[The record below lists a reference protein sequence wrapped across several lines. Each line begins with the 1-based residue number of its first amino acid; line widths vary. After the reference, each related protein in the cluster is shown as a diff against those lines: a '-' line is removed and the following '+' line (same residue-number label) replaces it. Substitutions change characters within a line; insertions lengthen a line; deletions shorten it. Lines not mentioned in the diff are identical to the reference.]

1 MGDERNIDM
10 SLGGLDERFMR
21 EALVEAHAAAAEG
34 EVPIGAV
41 VVYEGEIIARAHNR
55 RELDEDPSAH
65 AEFSAM
71 VAAARA
77 LGRWRL
83 TGCTVYVTLE
93 PCVMCAGLMVNA
105 RVTRCVYGAAD
116 PKAGALGSLYQ
127 LNADRRLNH
136 AFAVT
141 AGVLSDECAGV
152 LKAFF
157 AEIRGE
163 GRANDAHDSKRD
175 EALRSRNGS
184 MLTQCRRR
192 DAAAAT
198 ALRAEGAHAAAA
210 SSEGCLAAD
219 GVRATAAGGVT
230 GLAADGARADA
241 QPGSASRATDGAR
254 ATAADGTTGLAADGA
269 RSATQSGSVSRA
281 TDGAH
286 AAALL
291 GPSPRVLLAIDSF
304 KGSATSAQAE
314 AWVTEGILHACPNA
328 RVTAMPIGDGGEGT
342 GEALAASGGTTRRAA
357 QAHDAFRHVISAEYL
372 LSDAAGNVPSAAI
385 AGSAADSESVRSAE
399 ASDVFSAAHEE
410 SGHGTECS
418 VGTSHEAFIEMAVV
432 AGLGSSDRTS
442 QAALAATTYGVGEL
456 VLDAIASGA
465 QTIYLGLGGSA
476 TNDGGAGFLQ
486 ALGARLLDVDGR
498 DIPTGLAGLEQVASI
513 DLAPAVQALV
523 PARLIALSDV
533 TNPLVGSRGALRVF
547 GPQKGLAQDPDALDT
562 YDRWMVRYGAL
573 LDAACRAVATPR
585 FRSLAGV
592 PGAGAAGGLGA
603 AVLALGGAL
612 TPGID
617 AVLDR
622 AGFDEALRDCDVVV
636 TGEGMMDGQ
645 TAGGKAPLGVARRAR
660 AAGVPVVA
668 VVGGRA
674 DDLDAVYEQG
684 VDLVLPIVRRPM
696 DLSHALDPSQ
706 TRANLRTAGEAAIR
720 AYLL

>member
-136 AFAVT
+136 AFEVT
-141 AGVLSDECAGV
+141 AGVLSNECAGV

-157 AEIRGE
+157 AELRGE

-184 MLTQCRRR
+184 MLTQCRGR
-192 DAAAAT
+192 DAADAT
-198 ALRAEGAHAAAA
+198 APRAEGAHAAAGDV
-210 SSEGCLAAD
+210 GCLAAD
-219 GVRATAAGGVT
+219 GAT
-230 GLAADGARADA
+230 GLAADDARAA
-241 QPGSASRATDGAR
+241 AHPGSASRATDGAR
-254 ATAADGTTGLAADGA
+254 
-269 RSATQSGSVSRA
+269 
-281 TDGAH
+281 

-328 RVTAMPIGDGGEGT
+328 RVKAMPIGDGGEGT

-357 QAHDAFRHVISAEYL
+357 QAHDAFGRVISAEYL
-372 LSDAAGNVPSAAI
+372 LFDAAGNVPSAVSD
-385 AGSAADSESVRSAE
+385 GSAANSEAVRSAE
-399 ASDVFSAAHEE
+399 ESDASSTVHAEGGRGLE
-410 SGHGTECS
+410 RS

-432 AGLGSSDRTS
+432 AGLGSSDRTPE
-442 QAALAATTYGVGEL
+442 AALAATTYGVGEL
-456 VLDAIASGA
+456 VLDAIACGA

-498 DIPTGLAGLEQVASI
+498 DIPTGLAGLEKVASI
-513 DLAPAVQALV
+513 DLAPAAQALG

-547 GPQKGLAQDPDALDT
+547 GPQKGLAQDPDALDA

-573 LDAACRAVATPR
+573 LDAACRAVAAPR

-674 DDLDAVYEQG
+674 DDLDTVYEQG

-696 DLSHALDPSQ
+696 DLSDALDPSQ
-706 TRANLRTAGEAAIR
+706 ARANLRAAGEAAIR

>member
-136 AFAVT
+136 AFEVT
-141 AGVLSDECAGV
+141 AGVLSNECAGV

-157 AEIRGE
+157 AELRGE
-163 GRANDAHDSKRD
+163 GRANDAHVSKRD
-175 EALRSRNGS
+175 ETLRSRNGS
-184 MLTQCRRR
+184 MLTQCRGR
-192 DAAAAT
+192 DAADAT
-198 ALRAEGAHAAAA
+198 APRAEGAHAAAGDV
-210 SSEGCLAAD
+210 GCLAAD
-219 GVRATAAGGVT
+219 GAT
-230 GLAADGARADA
+230 GLAADDARAA
-241 QPGSASRATDGAR
+241 AHPGSA
-254 ATAADGTTGLAADGA
+254 
-269 RSATQSGSVSRA
+269 SRA

-314 AWVTEGILHACPNA
+314 AWVIEGILHACPNA

-342 GEALAASGGTTRRAA
+342 GEALAASGGMARRAA
-357 QAHDAFRHVISAEYL
+357 QALDAFGRVISAEYL
-372 LSDAAGNVPSAAI
+372 LFDAAGDVPSAAI
-385 AGSAADSESVRSAE
+385 DGSAANSEAVRSAE
-399 ASDVFSAAHEE
+399 ESDASSTVHAEGGRGLE
-410 SGHGTECS
+410 RS
-418 VGTSHEAFIEMAVV
+418 VGTYHEAFIEMAVV
-432 AGLGSSDRTS
+432 AGLGSSDRTP
-442 QAALAATTYGVGEL
+442 QAAIAATTYGVGEL
-456 VLDAIASGA
+456 VLDAIACGA

-498 DIPTGLAGLEQVASI
+498 DIPTGLAGLEKVASI
-513 DLAPAVQALV
+513 DLAPAVQALG

-547 GPQKGLAQDPDALDT
+547 GPQKGLAQDPDALDA

-573 LDAACRAVATPR
+573 LDAACRAVAAPR

-603 AVLALGGAL
+603 AVLALGGTL

-660 AAGVPVVA
+660 AAGVPAVA

-696 DLSHALDPSQ
+696 GLSDALDPSQ
-706 TRANLRTAGEAAIR
+706 TRANLRAAGEAVIR

>member
-65 AEFSAM
+65 AEFSAI

-136 AFAVT
+136 AFEVT
-141 AGVLSDECAGV
+141 AGVLSNECAGV

-157 AEIRGE
+157 AELRGE
-163 GRANDAHDSKRD
+163 GRANDAHVSKRD

-184 MLTQCRRR
+184 MLTQCRGR
-192 DAAAAT
+192 DAADAT
-198 ALRAEGAHAAAA
+198 APRAEGAHAAAGDV
-210 SSEGCLAAD
+210 GCLAAD
-219 GVRATAAGGVT
+219 GAT
-230 GLAADGARADA
+230 GLAADDARAA
-241 QPGSASRATDGAR
+241 AHPGSASC
-254 ATAADGTTGLAADGA
+254 
-269 RSATQSGSVSRA
+269 A

-328 RVTAMPIGDGGEGT
+328 RVKAMPIGDGGEGT
-342 GEALAASGGTTRRAA
+342 GEALAASGGMARRAA
-357 QAHDAFRHVISAEYL
+357 QAHDAFGRVVSAEYL
-372 LSDAAGNVPSAAI
+372 LFDAAGNESSTADD
-385 AGSAADSESVRSAE
+385 GSTANSEAVRSAE
-399 ASDVFSAAHEE
+399 ESDASSTVHAEGGRGLE
-410 SGHGTECS
+410 RS
-418 VGTSHEAFIEMAVV
+418 VGTYHEAFIEMAVV
-432 AGLGSSDRTS
+432 AGLGSSDRTP
-442 QAALAATTYGVGEL
+442 QAAIAATTYGVGEL
-456 VLDAIASGA
+456 VLDAIACGA

-498 DIPTGLAGLEQVASI
+498 DIPTGLAGLEKVASVN
-513 DLAPAVQALV
+513 LTPAAQALG

-547 GPQKGLAQDPDALDT
+547 GPQKGLAQDPDALDA

-573 LDAACRAVATPR
+573 LDAACRAVAAPR
-585 FRSLAGV
+585 YRSLAGV

-622 AGFDEALRDCDVVV
+622 AGFDEALRGCDVVV
-636 TGEGMMDGQ
+636 TGEGLMDGQ

-696 DLSHALDPSQ
+696 DLSDALDPSQ
-706 TRANLRTAGEAAIR
+706 TRANLRAAGEAAIR

>member
-136 AFAVT
+136 AFEVT
-141 AGVLSDECAGV
+141 AGVLSNECAGV

-157 AEIRGE
+157 AELRGE
-163 GRANDAHDSKRD
+163 GRANDAHVSKRD

-184 MLTQCRRR
+184 MLTQCRGR
-192 DAAAAT
+192 DAADAT
-198 ALRAEGAHAAAA
+198 APRAEGAHAAAGDV
-210 SSEGCLAAD
+210 GCLAAD
-219 GVRATAAGGVT
+219 GAT
-230 GLAADGARADA
+230 GLAADDARAA
-241 QPGSASRATDGAR
+241 AHPGSASC
-254 ATAADGTTGLAADGA
+254 
-269 RSATQSGSVSRA
+269 A

-328 RVTAMPIGDGGEGT
+328 RVKAMPIGDGGEGT
-342 GEALAASGGTTRRAA
+342 GEALAASGGMARRAA
-357 QAHDAFRHVISAEYL
+357 QAHDAFGRVVSAEYL
-372 LSDAAGNVPSAAI
+372 LFDAAGNESSTADD
-385 AGSAADSESVRSAE
+385 GSTANSEAVRSAE
-399 ASDVFSAAHEE
+399 ESDASSTVHAEGGRGLE
-410 SGHGTECS
+410 RS
-418 VGTSHEAFIEMAVV
+418 VGTYHEAFIEMAVV
-432 AGLGSSDRTS
+432 AGLGSSDRTP
-442 QAALAATTYGVGEL
+442 QAAIAATTYGVGEL
-456 VLDAIASGA
+456 VLDAIACGA

-498 DIPTGLAGLEQVASI
+498 DIPTGLAGLEKVASVN
-513 DLAPAVQALV
+513 LTPAAQALG

-547 GPQKGLAQDPDALDT
+547 GPQKGLAQDPDALDA

-573 LDAACRAVATPR
+573 LDAACRAVAAPR
-585 FRSLAGV
+585 YRSLAGV

-622 AGFDEALRDCDVVV
+622 AGFDEALRGCDVVV
-636 TGEGMMDGQ
+636 TGEGLMDGQ

-696 DLSHALDPSQ
+696 DLSDALDPSQ
-706 TRANLRTAGEAAIR
+706 TRANLRAAGEAAIR

>member
-127 LNADRRLNH
+127 LNVDRRLNH
-136 AFAVT
+136 AFEVT
-141 AGVLSDECAGV
+141 AGVLSNECAGV

-157 AEIRGE
+157 AELRGE

-184 MLTQCRRR
+184 MLTQCRGR
-192 DAAAAT
+192 DAADAT
-198 ALRAEGAHAAAA
+198 APRAEGAHAAAGDV
-210 SSEGCLAAD
+210 GCLAA
-219 GVRATAAGGVT
+219 GGAT
-230 GLAADGARADA
+230 GLAADDARAA
-241 QPGSASRATDGAR
+241 SQPGSASRATDGAR
-254 ATAADGTTGLAADGA
+254 
-269 RSATQSGSVSRA
+269 
-281 TDGAH
+281 

-328 RVTAMPIGDGGEGT
+328 RVKAMPIGDGGEGT

-357 QAHDAFRHVISAEYL
+357 QAHDAFGRVISAEYL
-372 LSDAAGNVPSAAI
+372 LFDAAGNVPSAVSD
-385 AGSAADSESVRSAE
+385 GSAANSEAVRSAE
-399 ASDVFSAAHEE
+399 ASDASSTVRAEGGRGLE
-410 SGHGTECS
+410 RS
-418 VGTSHEAFIEMAVV
+418 VGTYHEAFIEMAVV
-432 AGLGSSDRTS
+432 AGLGSSDRTP
-442 QAALAATTYGVGEL
+442 QAAIAATTYGVGEL
-456 VLDAIASGA
+456 VLDAIACGA
-465 QTIYLGLGGSA
+465 QIIYLGLGGSA

-498 DIPTGLAGLEQVASI
+498 DIPTGLAGLEKVASI
-513 DLAPAVQALV
+513 DLAPAVQALG

-547 GPQKGLAQDPDALDT
+547 GPQKGLAQDPDALDA

-573 LDAACRAVATPR
+573 LDAACRAVAAPR

-696 DLSHALDPSQ
+696 NLSDALDPSQ
-706 TRANLRTAGEAAIR
+706 TRANLRAAGEAAIR

>member
-10 SLGGLDERFMR
+10 SLSRLDERFMR

-105 RVTRCVYGAAD
+105 RVTRCVYGAVD

-157 AEIRGE
+157 AELRGE

-184 MLTQCRRR
+184 MLTQRCGR
-192 DAAAAT
+192 DAVAAT
-198 ALRAEGAHAAAA
+198 ALCAEGAHAAAGDV
-210 SSEGCLAAD
+210 GCLAAD
-219 GVRATAAGGVT
+219 GAT
-230 GLAADGARADA
+230 GLAADDARAA
-241 QPGSASRATDGAR
+241 AHPGSASC
-254 ATAADGTTGLAADGA
+254 
-269 RSATQSGSVSRA
+269 A

-342 GEALAASGGTTRRAA
+342 GEALAASGGMARRAA
-357 QAHDAFRHVISAEYL
+357 QALDAFGRVISAEYL
-372 LSDAAGNVPSAAI
+372 LFDAAGDVPSAAI
-385 AGSAADSESVRSAE
+385 DGSAANSEAVRSAE
-399 ASDVFSAAHEE
+399 ESDASSTVHAEGGRGLE
-410 SGHGTECS
+410 RS
-418 VGTSHEAFIEMAVV
+418 VGTYHEAFIEMAVV
-432 AGLGSSDRTS
+432 AGLGSSDRTP
-442 QAALAATTYGVGEL
+442 QAAIAATTYGVGEL
-456 VLDAIASGA
+456 VLDAIACGA

-498 DIPTGLAGLEQVASI
+498 DIPTGLVGLEKVASI
-513 DLAPAVQALV
+513 DLAPAVQALG

-533 TNPLVGSRGALRVF
+533 TNPLVGLRGALRVF
-547 GPQKGLAQDPDALDT
+547 GPQKGLAQDPDALDA

-573 LDAACRAVATPR
+573 LDAACRAVAAPR

-603 AVLALGGAL
+603 AVLALGGTL

-645 TAGGKAPLGVARRAR
+645 TAGGKAPIGVARRAR
-660 AAGVPVVA
+660 AAGVPAVA

-696 DLSHALDPSQ
+696 GLSDALDPSQ
-706 TRANLRTAGEAAIR
+706 TRANLRAAGEAAIR

>member
-93 PCVMCAGLMVNA
+93 PCVMCGGLMVNA
-105 RVTRCVYGAAD
+105 RVSRCVYGAAD

-136 AFAVT
+136 AFEVT
-141 AGVLSDECAGV
+141 AGVLSNECAGV

-157 AEIRGE
+157 AELRGE
-163 GRANDAHDSKRD
+163 GRANDAHVSKRD

-184 MLTQCRRR
+184 MLTQCRGR
-192 DAAAAT
+192 DAADAT
-198 ALRAEGAHAAAA
+198 APRAEGAHAAAGDV
-210 SSEGCLAAD
+210 GCLAAD
-219 GVRATAAGGVT
+219 GAT
-230 GLAADGARADA
+230 GLAADDARAA
-241 QPGSASRATDGAR
+241 AHPGSASC
-254 ATAADGTTGLAADGA
+254 
-269 RSATQSGSVSRA
+269 A

-328 RVTAMPIGDGGEGT
+328 RVKAMPIGDGGEGT

-357 QAHDAFRHVISAEYL
+357 QAHDAFGRVISAEYL
-372 LSDAAGNVPSAAI
+372 LFDAAGNVPSAVSD
-385 AGSAADSESVRSAE
+385 GSAANSEAVRSAE
-399 ASDVFSAAHEE
+399 ESDASSAAHAE

-432 AGLGSSDRTS
+432 AGLGSSDRTPE
-442 QAALAATTYGVGEL
+442 AALAATTYGVGEL
-456 VLDAIASGA
+456 VLDAIACGS

-498 DIPTGLAGLEQVASI
+498 DIPTGLVGLEKVASI
-513 DLAPAVQALV
+513 DLAPAVQALG

-547 GPQKGLAQDPDALDT
+547 GPQKGLAQDPDALDA

-573 LDAACRAVATPR
+573 LDAACRAVAAPR

-622 AGFDEALRDCDVVV
+622 AGFDEALRGCDVVV
-636 TGEGMMDGQ
+636 TGEGLMDGQ

-706 TRANLRTAGEAAIR
+706 TRVNLRAAGEAVVR

>member
-10 SLGGLDERFMR
+10 SLGGPDERFMR

-136 AFAVT
+136 AFEVT

-157 AEIRGE
+157 AELRGE

-192 DAAAAT
+192 DAVAAT
-198 ALRAEGAHAAAA
+198 ALCAEGAHAAAA

-219 GVRATAAGGVT
+219 N
-230 GLAADGARADA
+230 ARAA
-241 QPGSASRATDGAR
+241 
-254 ATAADGTTGLAADGA
+254 AADGTTGLAAGGA
-269 RSATQSGSVSRA
+269 RSTTQSGSASRA

-291 GPSPRVLLAIDSF
+291 GPAPRVLLAIDSF

-342 GEALAASGGTTRRAA
+342 GEALAATTETTRRAA
-357 QAHDAFRHVISAEYL
+357 HDHNAFVHSA
-372 LSDAAGNVPSAAI
+372 SAG
-385 AGSAADSESVRSAE
+385 
-399 ASDVFSAAHEE
+399 
-410 SGHGTECS
+410 
-418 VGTSHEAFIEMAVV
+418 
-432 AGLGSSDRTS
+432 
-442 QAALAATTYGVGEL
+442 Y
-456 VLDAIASGA
+456 
-465 QTIYLGLGGSA
+465 
-476 TNDGGAGFLQ
+476 
-486 ALGARLLDVDGR
+486 
-498 DIPTGLAGLEQVASI
+498 
-513 DLAPAVQALV
+513 
-523 PARLIALSDV
+523 
-533 TNPLVGSRGALRVF
+533 
-547 GPQKGLAQDPDALDT
+547 
-562 YDRWMVRYGAL
+562 
-573 LDAACRAVATPR
+573 
-585 FRSLAGV
+585 
-592 PGAGAAGGLGA
+592 
-603 AVLALGGAL
+603 
-612 TPGID
+612 
-617 AVLDR
+617 
-622 AGFDEALRDCDVVV
+622 
-636 TGEGMMDGQ
+636 
-645 TAGGKAPLGVARRAR
+645 
-660 AAGVPVVA
+660 
-668 VVGGRA
+668 
-674 DDLDAVYEQG
+674 
-684 VDLVLPIVRRPM
+684 
-696 DLSHALDPSQ
+696 
-706 TRANLRTAGEAAIR
+706 
-720 AYLL
+720 

>member
-116 PKAGALGSLYQ
+116 PKAGGLGSLYQ
-127 LNADRRLNH
+127 LNTDRRLNH
-136 AFAVT
+136 AFEVT
-141 AGVLSDECAGV
+141 AGVLSNECAGV

-157 AEIRGE
+157 AELRGE
-163 GRANDAHDSKRD
+163 GRANDAHVSKRD

-184 MLTQCRRR
+184 ILTQCRGR
-192 DAAAAT
+192 DAADAT
-198 ALRAEGAHAAAA
+198 APRAEGAHAAAGDV
-210 SSEGCLAAD
+210 GCLAAD
-219 GVRATAAGGVT
+219 GAT
-230 GLAADGARADA
+230 GLAADDARAA
-241 QPGSASRATDGAR
+241 AHPGSASRATDGAR
-254 ATAADGTTGLAADGA
+254 
-269 RSATQSGSVSRA
+269 
-281 TDGAH
+281 

-328 RVTAMPIGDGGEGT
+328 RVKAMPIGDGGEGT

-357 QAHDAFRHVISAEYL
+357 QAHDAFGRVISAEYL
-372 LSDAAGNVPSAAI
+372 LFDAAGNVPSAVSD
-385 AGSAADSESVRSAE
+385 GSAANSEAVRSAE
-399 ASDVFSAAHEE
+399 ESDASSTVHAEGGRGLE
-410 SGHGTECS
+410 RS
-418 VGTSHEAFIEMAVV
+418 VGTYHEAFIEMAVV
-432 AGLGSSDRTS
+432 AGLGSSDRTP
-442 QAALAATTYGVGEL
+442 QAAIAATTYGVGEL
-456 VLDAIASGA
+456 VLDAIACGA

-498 DIPTGLAGLEQVASI
+498 DIPTGLVGLEKVASI
-513 DLAPAVQALV
+513 DLAPAVQALG

-547 GPQKGLAQDPDALDT
+547 GPQKGLAQDPDALDA

-573 LDAACRAVATPR
+573 LDAACRAVAAPR

-622 AGFDEALRDCDVVV
+622 AGFDEALRGCDVVV
-636 TGEGMMDGQ
+636 TGEGLMDGQ

-696 DLSHALDPSQ
+696 DLSDALDPSQ
-706 TRANLRTAGEAAIR
+706 TRANLRAAGEAAIR

>member
-136 AFAVT
+136 TFAVT
-141 AGVLSDECAGV
+141 AGVLSNECAGV

-157 AEIRGE
+157 AELRGE

-219 GVRATAAGGVT
+219 GVRATAAGGTT
-230 GLAADGARADA
+230 GLAADGARSTT
-241 QPGSASRATDGAR
+241 QSGSASRATDGAR
-254 ATAADGTTGLAADGA
+254 A
-269 RSATQSGSVSRA
+269 
-281 TDGAH
+281 
-286 AAALL
+286 AALL
-291 GPSPRVLLAIDSF
+291 GPAPRVLLAIDSF

-357 QAHDAFRHVISAEYL
+357 QAHDAFGRVISAEYL

-410 SGHGTECS
+410 SGHGTECPVS
-418 VGTSHEAFIEMAVV
+418 TSHEAFIEMAVV

-513 DLAPAVQALV
+513 DLAPAVQALG

-562 YDRWMVRYGAL
+562 YDRCMVRYGAL

-696 DLSHALDPSQ
+696 DLSHAIDPSQ
-706 TRANLRTAGEAAIR
+706 TRANLRIAGEAAIR

>member
-10 SLGGLDERFMR
+10 SLGGPDERFMR

-136 AFAVT
+136 AFEVT

-157 AEIRGE
+157 AELRGE

-192 DAAAAT
+192 DAVAAT
-198 ALRAEGAHAAAA
+198 ALCAEGAHAAAA

-219 GVRATAAGGVT
+219 N
-230 GLAADGARADA
+230 ARAA
-241 QPGSASRATDGAR
+241 
-254 ATAADGTTGLAADGA
+254 AADGTTGLAAGGA
-269 RSATQSGSVSRA
+269 RSTTQSGSASRA

-291 GPSPRVLLAIDSF
+291 GPAPRVLLAIDSF

-357 QAHDAFRHVISAEYL
+357 QAHDAFGHVISAEYL

-486 ALGARLLDVDGR
+486 ALGARLLDADGR

-513 DLAPAVQALV
+513 DLAPAVQALG

>member
-10 SLGGLDERFMR
+10 SLGGPDERFMR
-21 EALVEAHAAAAEG
+21 EALVEAHAAAAKG

-105 RVTRCVYGAAD
+105 RVPRCVYGAAD

-136 AFAVT
+136 AFEVT

-157 AEIRGE
+157 AELRGE

-184 MLTQCRRR
+184 MLTQRCGR
-192 DAAAAT
+192 DAVAAT
-198 ALRAEGAHAAAA
+198 ALCAEGAHAAAA
-210 SSEGCLAAD
+210 GSEGCLAAD
-219 GVRATAAGGVT
+219 N
-230 GLAADGARADA
+230 ARAA
-241 QPGSASRATDGAR
+241 
-254 ATAADGTTGLAADGA
+254 AADGTTGLAADGA
-269 RSATQSGSVSRA
+269 RAAAQPGSASRA

-286 AAALL
+286 AATLL

-314 AWVTEGILHACPNA
+314 AWVTEGILHACSNA

-342 GEALAASGGTTRRAA
+342 GEALAASGGTTGRAA
-357 QAHDAFRHVISAEYL
+357 QAHDAFGRVISAEYL

-385 AGSAADSESVRSAE
+385 AGSAADSKSVRSAE
-399 ASDVFSAAHEE
+399 ASDVFSAAQEE

-456 VLDAIASGA
+456 VLDAIACGA

-486 ALGARLLDVDGR
+486 ALGARLLDADGR
-498 DIPTGLAGLEQVASI
+498 DIPTGLAGLEKVASI
-513 DLAPAVQALV
+513 NLAPAVQALGPV
-523 PARLIALSDV
+523 RLIALSDV

-547 GPQKGLAQDPDALDT
+547 GSQKGLAQDPDALDT

>member
-136 AFAVT
+136 AFEVT
-141 AGVLSDECAGV
+141 AGVLSNECAGV

-157 AEIRGE
+157 AELRGE

-184 MLTQCRRR
+184 MLTQRCGR

-198 ALRAEGAHAAAA
+198 ALCAEGAHAAAA
-210 SSEGCLAAD
+210 GSEGCLATD
-219 GVRATAAGGVT
+219 GARATAAGGVT
-230 GLAADGARADA
+230 GLATDGARAAA
-241 QPGSASRATDGAR
+241 QPGSASRA
-254 ATAADGTTGLAADGA
+254 ADGA
-269 RSATQSGSVSRA
+269 R
-281 TDGAH
+281 

-291 GPSPRVLLAIDSF
+291 GPAPRVLLAIDSF

-357 QAHDAFRHVISAEYL
+357 QAHDAFGRVISAEYL
-372 LSDAAGNVPSAAI
+372 LFDAAGDAPSAVI
-385 AGSAADSESVRSAE
+385 DGSAANSEAVCSAE
-399 ASDVFSAAHEE
+399 ESDASSAVHAE
-410 SGHGTECS
+410 SGHDTECS

-432 AGLGSSDRTS
+432 AGLGGSDRTP

-456 VLDAIASGA
+456 VLDAIACGA

-486 ALGARLLDVDGR
+486 ALGARLLDADGR
-498 DIPTGLAGLEQVASI
+498 NIPTGLAGLEKVASI
-513 DLAPAVQALV
+513 NLAPAVQALGPV
-523 PARLIALSDV
+523 RLIALSDV

-573 LDAACRAVATPR
+573 LDAACRAVAAPR

-603 AVLALGGAL
+603 AVLALGGTL

-660 AAGVPVVA
+660 AAGVPAVA

-696 DLSHALDPSQ
+696 GLSDALDPSQ
-706 TRANLRTAGEAAIR
+706 TRANLRAAGEAVIR

>member
-141 AGVLSDECAGV
+141 AGVLSNECAGV

-157 AEIRGE
+157 AELRGE

-184 MLTQCRRR
+184 MLTQRCGR
-192 DAAAAT
+192 DAVAAT
-198 ALRAEGAHAAAA
+198 ALCAEGAHAAAA

-219 GVRATAAGGVT
+219 NARAAAADGTT
-230 GLAADGARADA
+230 GLAAGGARSAT
-241 QPGSASRATDGAR
+241 QSGSASRATDGAR
-254 ATAADGTTGLAADGA
+254 A
-269 RSATQSGSVSRA
+269 AT
-281 TDGAH
+281 
-286 AAALL
+286 LL

-357 QAHDAFRHVISAEYL
+357 QAHDAFGRVISAEYL

-399 ASDVFSAAHEE
+399 ASDVFSATHEE

-432 AGLGSSDRTS
+432 AGLGGSDRTS

-476 TNDGGAGFLQ
+476 TNDGGSGFLQ
-486 ALGARLLDVDGR
+486 ALGARLLDADGR

-513 DLAPAVQALV
+513 DLAPAVQALG

>member
-141 AGVLSDECAGV
+141 AGVLSNECAGV

-157 AEIRGE
+157 AELRGE

-184 MLTQCRRR
+184 MLTQRCGR

-219 GVRATAAGGVT
+219 N
-230 GLAADGARADA
+230 ARAA
-241 QPGSASRATDGAR
+241 
-254 ATAADGTTGLAADGA
+254 AADGTTGLAADGA
-269 RSATQSGSVSRA
+269 RAAAQPGSASRA

-286 AAALL
+286 AVTLL
-291 GPSPRVLLAIDSF
+291 GPSPRVLLVIDSF

-342 GEALAASGGTTRRAA
+342 GEAFAASGGTTRRAA
-357 QAHDAFRHVISAEYL
+357 QAHDAFGHVISAEYL
-372 LSDAAGNVPSAAI
+372 LFDAAGEAPSAVI
-385 AGSAADSESVRSAE
+385 DGSAADSESVRSAE

-486 ALGARLLDVDGR
+486 ALGARLLDADGR

-513 DLAPAVQALV
+513 DLAPAVLALG

-684 VDLVLPIVRRPM
+684 VDLVLPIVSRPM

-706 TRANLRTAGEAAIR
+706 TRSNLRTAGEAAIR

>member
-141 AGVLSDECAGV
+141 AGVLSNECAGV

-157 AEIRGE
+157 AELRGE

-184 MLTQCRRR
+184 MLTQRCGR
-192 DAAAAT
+192 DAVAAT
-198 ALRAEGAHAAAA
+198 ALCAEGAHAAAA
-210 SSEGCLAAD
+210 GSEGCLAAD

-230 GLAADGARADA
+230 GLTADGARAAA
-241 QPGSASRATDGAR
+241 QPGSASRAA
-254 ATAADGTTGLAADGA
+254 
-269 RSATQSGSVSRA
+269 
-281 TDGAH
+281 DGAH

-291 GPSPRVLLAIDSF
+291 GPAPRVLLAIDSF

-357 QAHDAFRHVISAEYL
+357 QAHDAFGHVISAEYL
-372 LSDAAGNVPSAAI
+372 LFDAAGDVLSAAI

-410 SGHGTECS
+410 SGHGTECPVS
-418 VGTSHEAFIEMAVV
+418 TSHEAFIEMAVV
-432 AGLGSSDRTS
+432 VGIGSSDRTS

-456 VLDAIASGA
+456 VLDAIACGA

-486 ALGARLLDVDGR
+486 ALGARLLDADGR

-513 DLAPAVQALV
+513 GLAPAVQALG

>member
-10 SLGGLDERFMR
+10 SLGGPDERFMR

-141 AGVLSDECAGV
+141 AGVLSNECAGV

-157 AEIRGE
+157 AELRGE

-198 ALRAEGAHAAAA
+198 ALCAEGAHAAAA
-210 SSEGCLAAD
+210 GSEGCLATD
-219 GVRATAAGGVT
+219 GARATAAGGVT
-230 GLAADGARADA
+230 GLAADGARAAA
-241 QPGSASRATDGAR
+241 QPGSASRA
-254 ATAADGTTGLAADGA
+254 ADGA
-269 RSATQSGSVSRA
+269 R
-281 TDGAH
+281 

-291 GPSPRVLLAIDSF
+291 GPAPRVLLAIDSF

-314 AWVTEGILHACPNA
+314 AWMTEGILHACPNA

-357 QAHDAFRHVISAEYL
+357 QAHDAFGRVISAEYL
-372 LSDAAGNVPSAAI
+372 LSDVAGNVPSAAI
-385 AGSAADSESVRSAE
+385 DGSAADSESVRSAE

-486 ALGARLLDVDGR
+486 ALGARLLDADGR

-513 DLAPAVQALV
+513 DLAPAVQALG

-547 GPQKGLAQDPDALDT
+547 GSQKGLAQDPDALDT

-573 LDAACRAVATPR
+573 LDAACHAVATPR

>member
-136 AFAVT
+136 AFEVT
-141 AGVLSDECAGV
+141 AGVLSNECTGV

-157 AEIRGE
+157 AELRGE

-184 MLTQCRRR
+184 MLTQCRGR
-192 DAAAAT
+192 DAADAT
-198 ALRAEGAHAAAA
+198 APRAEGAHAAAGDV
-210 SSEGCLAAD
+210 GCLAAD
-219 GVRATAAGGVT
+219 GAT
-230 GLAADGARADA
+230 GLAADDARAA
-241 QPGSASRATDGAR
+241 AHPGSASRATDGAR
-254 ATAADGTTGLAADGA
+254 
-269 RSATQSGSVSRA
+269 
-281 TDGAH
+281 

-328 RVTAMPIGDGGEGT
+328 RVKAMPIGDGGEGT

-357 QAHDAFRHVISAEYL
+357 QAHDAFGRVISAEYL
-372 LSDAAGNVPSAAI
+372 LFDAAGNVPSAVSD
-385 AGSAADSESVRSAE
+385 GSAANSEAVRSAE
-399 ASDVFSAAHEE
+399 ESDASSTVHAEGGRGLE
-410 SGHGTECS
+410 RS

-432 AGLGSSDRTS
+432 AGLGSSDRTPE
-442 QAALAATTYGVGEL
+442 AALAATTYGVGEL
-456 VLDAIASGA
+456 VLDAIACGA

-486 ALGARLLDVDGR
+486 ALGARLLDADGR
-498 DIPTGLAGLEQVASI
+498 DIPTGLAGLEKVASI
-513 DLAPAVQALV
+513 DLAPAAQALG

-547 GPQKGLAQDPDALDT
+547 GPQKGLAQDPDALDA

-573 LDAACRAVATPR
+573 LDAACRAVAAPR

-603 AVLALGGAL
+603 AVLALGGTL

-706 TRANLRTAGEAAIR
+706 TRANLRAAGEAAIR

>member
-10 SLGGLDERFMR
+10 SLGGPDERFMR

-77 LGRWRL
+77 LRRWRL

-105 RVTRCVYGAAD
+105 RVARCVYGAAD

-136 AFAVT
+136 AFEVT

-157 AEIRGE
+157 AELRGE

-184 MLTQCRRR
+184 MLTQRCGR
-192 DAAAAT
+192 DAVAAT
-198 ALRAEGAHAAAA
+198 ALCAEGAHAAAA
-210 SSEGCLAAD
+210 GSEDCLAAD
-219 GVRATAAGGVT
+219 N
-230 GLAADGARADA
+230 ARAA
-241 QPGSASRATDGAR
+241 
-254 ATAADGTTGLAADGA
+254 AADGTTGLAAGGA
-269 RSATQSGSVSRA
+269 RAATQSGSVSRA
-281 TDGAH
+281 TDGAR

-357 QAHDAFRHVISAEYL
+357 QAHDAFGHVISAEYL

-486 ALGARLLDVDGR
+486 ALGARLLDADGR

-513 DLAPAVQALV
+513 DLAPAVQALG

-547 GPQKGLAQDPDALDT
+547 GPQKGLAQDPDAFDT

-622 AGFDEALRDCDVVV
+622 SGFDEALRDCDVVV

-706 TRANLRTAGEAAIR
+706 TRANLRAAGEAAIR

>member
-93 PCVMCAGLMVNA
+93 PCVMCAGLMVNS

-127 LNADRRLNH
+127 LNVDRRLNH
-136 AFAVT
+136 AFEVT
-141 AGVLSDECAGV
+141 AGVLSNECAGV

-157 AEIRGE
+157 AELRGE

-184 MLTQCRRR
+184 MLTQCRGR

-198 ALRAEGAHAAAA
+198 APRAEGAHAAAGDV
-210 SSEGCLAAD
+210 GCLAA
-219 GVRATAAGGVT
+219 GGAT
-230 GLAADGARADA
+230 GLAADDARAA
-241 QPGSASRATDGAR
+241 AHPGSASRATDGAR
-254 ATAADGTTGLAADGA
+254 
-269 RSATQSGSVSRA
+269 
-281 TDGAH
+281 

-357 QAHDAFRHVISAEYL
+357 QAHDAFGRVVSAEYL
-372 LSDAAGNVPSAAI
+372 LFDAAGDAPSAV
-385 AGSAADSESVRSAE
+385 SDDSTADSESVRSVG
-399 ASDVFSAAHEE
+399 ASDASSAVHTEG
-410 SGHGTECS
+410 GHGTECS

-432 AGLGSSDRTS
+432 AGLGSSDRTP

-456 VLDAIASGA
+456 VLDAIACGA

-486 ALGARLLDVDGR
+486 ALGARLLDADGR
-498 DIPTGLAGLEQVASI
+498 DIPTGLAGLEKVASI
-513 DLAPAVQALV
+513 DLAPAVQALG
-523 PARLIALSDV
+523 PARLIVLSDV

-547 GPQKGLAQDPDALDT
+547 GPQKGLAQDPDALDA

-660 AAGVPVVA
+660 AAGVPAVA

-696 DLSHALDPSQ
+696 DLSHALYPSQ
-706 TRANLRTAGEAAIR
+706 TRANLRAAGEAAIR

>member
-136 AFAVT
+136 AFEVT
-141 AGVLSDECAGV
+141 AGVLSNECAGV

-157 AEIRGE
+157 AELRGE

-175 EALRSRNGS
+175 EALRARNGS
-184 MLTQCRRR
+184 RLNQGRGR

-219 GVRATAAGGVT
+219 N
-230 GLAADGARADA
+230 ARAA
-241 QPGSASRATDGAR
+241 
-254 ATAADGTTGLAADGA
+254 AADGTTGLAADGA
-269 RSATQSGSVSRA
+269 RSATQSGSASRA
-281 TDGAH
+281 TDGAR

-291 GPSPRVLLAIDSF
+291 GPAPRVLLAIDSF

-314 AWVTEGILHACPNA
+314 AWATEGILHACPNA

-357 QAHDAFRHVISAEYL
+357 QAHDAFGHVISAEYL
-372 LSDAAGNVPSAAI
+372 LFDAAGNVPSAAI

-432 AGLGSSDRTS
+432 AGLGGSDRTP

-486 ALGARLLDVDGR
+486 ALGARLLDADGR
-498 DIPTGLAGLEQVASI
+498 NIPTGLAGLEKVASI
-513 DLAPAVQALV
+513 NLAPAVQALGPV
-523 PARLIALSDV
+523 RLIALSDV

-660 AAGVPVVA
+660 AASVPVVA

>member
-10 SLGGLDERFMR
+10 SLGGLDERFMC
-21 EALVEAHAAAAEG
+21 EALAEAHAAAAEG

-141 AGVLSDECAGV
+141 AGVLSNECAGV

-157 AEIRGE
+157 AELRGE

-198 ALRAEGAHAAAA
+198 ALRAEGAHA
-210 SSEGCLAAD
+210 
-219 GVRATAAGGVT
+219 TAAGDVGC
-230 GLAADGARADA
+230 L
-241 QPGSASRATDGAR
+241 ATDGAR
-254 ATAADGTTGLAADGA
+254 
-269 RSATQSGSVSRA
+269 
-281 TDGAH
+281 

-314 AWVTEGILHACPNA
+314 AWVIEGILHACPNA

-357 QAHDAFRHVISAEYL
+357 QAHDAFGRVVSAEYL
-372 LSDAAGNVPSAAI
+372 LFDAAGNVPSAAI
-385 AGSAADSESVRSAE
+385 DGSAADSESVRSAE
-399 ASDVFSAAHEE
+399 ASDASSAVHAEGGRGPEHPA
-410 SGHGTECS
+410 GI
-418 VGTSHEAFIEMAVV
+418 SHEAFIEMAVV
-432 AGLGSSDRTS
+432 AGLGSSDRTP

-456 VLDAIASGA
+456 VLDAIACGA

-476 TNDGGAGFLQ
+476 ANDGGAGFLQ
-486 ALGARLLDVDGR
+486 ALGARLLDADGR
-498 DIPTGLAGLEQVASI
+498 DIPTGLAGLEKVASVN
-513 DLAPAVQALV
+513 LAPAVQALG

-533 TNPLVGSRGALRVF
+533 TNPLVGLRGALRVF
-547 GPQKGLAQDPDALDT
+547 GPQKGLAQDPDALDV

-603 AVLALGGAL
+603 AVLALGGSL

-622 AGFDEALRDCDVVV
+622 TGFDEALRDCDVVV

-674 DDLDAVYEQG
+674 NDLDAVYEQG

>member
-1 MGDERNIDM
+1 M
-10 SLGGLDERFMR
+10 SLGGPDERFMR

-136 AFAVT
+136 AFEVT

-157 AEIRGE
+157 AELRGE

-192 DAAAAT
+192 DAVAAT
-198 ALRAEGAHAAAA
+198 ALCAEGAHAAAA

-219 GVRATAAGGVT
+219 N
-230 GLAADGARADA
+230 ARAA
-241 QPGSASRATDGAR
+241 
-254 ATAADGTTGLAADGA
+254 AADGTTGLAAGGA
-269 RSATQSGSVSRA
+269 RSTTQSGSASRA

-291 GPSPRVLLAIDSF
+291 GPAPRVLLAIDSF

-357 QAHDAFRHVISAEYL
+357 QAHDAFGHVISAEYL

-486 ALGARLLDVDGR
+486 ALGARLLDADGR

-513 DLAPAVQALV
+513 DLAPAVQALG

>member
-10 SLGGLDERFMR
+10 SLGGPDERFMR
-21 EALVEAHAAAAEG
+21 EALVEAHAAAAKG

-141 AGVLSDECAGV
+141 AGVLSNECAGV

-157 AEIRGE
+157 AELRGE

-184 MLTQCRRR
+184 MLTQRCGR
-192 DAAAAT
+192 DAVAAT
-198 ALRAEGAHAAAA
+198 ALCAEGAHAAAA
-210 SSEGCLAAD
+210 GSEGCLAAD
-219 GVRATAAGGVT
+219 N
-230 GLAADGARADA
+230 ARAA
-241 QPGSASRATDGAR
+241 
-254 ATAADGTTGLAADGA
+254 AADGTTGLAAGGA
-269 RSATQSGSVSRA
+269 RAATQSGSASRA

-291 GPSPRVLLAIDSF
+291 GPAPRVLLAIDSF

-314 AWVTEGILHACPNA
+314 AWVIEGILHACPNA

-357 QAHDAFRHVISAEYL
+357 QAHDAFGRVISAEYL
-372 LSDAAGNVPSAAI
+372 LSDAAGNVPSEAI

-410 SGHGTECS
+410 SGHGTERS
-418 VGTSHEAFIEMAVV
+418 VGTYHEAFIEMAVV
-432 AGLGSSDRTS
+432 AGLGGSDRTP

-456 VLDAIASGA
+456 VLDAIACGA

-486 ALGARLLDVDGR
+486 ALGARLLDADGR
-498 DIPTGLAGLEQVASI
+498 DIPTGLAGLEKVASI
-513 DLAPAVQALV
+513 DLAPAVQALGPV
-523 PARLIALSDV
+523 RLIALSDV

-573 LDAACRAVATPR
+573 LDAACRAVSTPR

-696 DLSHALDPSQ
+696 DLSDALDPSQ
-706 TRANLRTAGEAAIR
+706 ARANLRAAGEAVIR

>member
-136 AFAVT
+136 AFEVT
-141 AGVLSDECAGV
+141 AGVLSNECAGV

-157 AEIRGE
+157 AELRGE

-175 EALRSRNGS
+175 EALRARNGS
-184 MLTQCRRR
+184 RLNQGRGR

-219 GVRATAAGGVT
+219 N
-230 GLAADGARADA
+230 ARAA
-241 QPGSASRATDGAR
+241 
-254 ATAADGTTGLAADGA
+254 AADGTTGLAADGA
-269 RSATQSGSVSRA
+269 RAAAQPGSASRA
-281 TDGAH
+281 TGGAH
-286 AAALL
+286 AATLL

-314 AWVTEGILHACPNA
+314 AWVTEGILRACPNA

-357 QAHDAFRHVISAEYL
+357 QAHDAFGHVISAEYL

-486 ALGARLLDVDGR
+486 ALGARLLDADGR

-513 DLAPAVQALV
+513 DLAPAVQALG

-585 FRSLAGV
+585 FRSLVGV

-668 VVGGRA
+668 VVGGQA

>member
-21 EALVEAHAAAAEG
+21 EALVEAYAAAAEG

-136 AFAVT
+136 AFEVT
-141 AGVLSDECAGV
+141 AGVLSNECAGM

-157 AEIRGE
+157 AELRGE
-163 GRANDAHDSKRD
+163 GRANDAHVSKRD

-184 MLTQCRRR
+184 ILTQCRGR
-192 DAAAAT
+192 DAADAT
-198 ALRAEGAHAAAA
+198 APRAEGAHAAAGDV
-210 SSEGCLAAD
+210 GCLAAD
-219 GVRATAAGGVT
+219 GAT
-230 GLAADGARADA
+230 GLAADDARAA
-241 QPGSASRATDGAR
+241 AHPGSASRATDGAR
-254 ATAADGTTGLAADGA
+254 
-269 RSATQSGSVSRA
+269 
-281 TDGAH
+281 

-314 AWVTEGILHACPNA
+314 AWVIEGILHACPNA
-328 RVTAMPIGDGGEGT
+328 RVKAMPIGDGGEGT

-357 QAHDAFRHVISAEYL
+357 QAHDAFGRVISAEYL
-372 LSDAAGNVPSAAI
+372 LFDAAGNVPSAVSD
-385 AGSAADSESVRSAE
+385 GSAANSEAVRSAE
-399 ASDVFSAAHEE
+399 ESDASSTVHAEGGRGLE
-410 SGHGTECS
+410 RS
-418 VGTSHEAFIEMAVV
+418 VGTYHEAFIEMAVV
-432 AGLGSSDRTS
+432 AGLGSSDRTP
-442 QAALAATTYGVGEL
+442 QAAIAATTYGVGEL
-456 VLDAIASGA
+456 VLDAIACGA

-498 DIPTGLAGLEQVASI
+498 DIPTGLVGLEKVASI
-513 DLAPAVQALV
+513 DLAPAVQALG

-547 GPQKGLAQDPDALDT
+547 GPQKGLAQDPDALDA

-573 LDAACRAVATPR
+573 LDAACRAVAAPR

-603 AVLALGGAL
+603 AVLALGGTL

-706 TRANLRTAGEAAIR
+706 TRVNLRAAGEAVVR

>member
-21 EALVEAHAAAAEG
+21 EALVEAYAAAAEG

-136 AFAVT
+136 AFEVT
-141 AGVLSDECAGV
+141 AGVLSNECAGV

-157 AEIRGE
+157 AELRGE

-184 MLTQCRRR
+184 MLTQRCGR
-192 DAAAAT
+192 DAVAAT
-198 ALRAEGAHAAAA
+198 ALCAEGAHAAAA

-219 GVRATAAGGVT
+219 N
-230 GLAADGARADA
+230 ARAA
-241 QPGSASRATDGAR
+241 
-254 ATAADGTTGLAADGA
+254 AADGTTGLAADGV
-269 RSATQSGSVSRA
+269 RSAARPSSVSRA

-304 KGSATSAQAE
+304 NGSATSAQAE
-314 AWVTEGILHACPNA
+314 AWVIEGILHACPNA
-328 RVTAMPIGDGGEGT
+328 RVKAMPIGDGGEGT

-357 QAHDAFRHVISAEYL
+357 QAHDAFGRVISAEYL
-372 LSDAAGNVPSAAI
+372 LFDAAGNVPSAVSD
-385 AGSAADSESVRSAE
+385 GSAANSEAVRSAE
-399 ASDVFSAAHEE
+399 ESDASSTVHAEGGRGLE
-410 SGHGTECS
+410 RS
-418 VGTSHEAFIEMAVV
+418 VGTYHEAFIEMAVV
-432 AGLGSSDRTS
+432 AGLGSSDRTP
-442 QAALAATTYGVGEL
+442 QAAIAATTYGVGEL
-456 VLDAIASGA
+456 VLDAIACGA

-498 DIPTGLAGLEQVASI
+498 DIPTGLAGLEKVASI
-513 DLAPAVQALV
+513 DLAPAVQALG

-533 TNPLVGSRGALRVF
+533 TNPLVGSRGALRIF

-573 LDAACRAVATPR
+573 LDAACRAVAAPR

-603 AVLALGGAL
+603 AVLALGGTL

-706 TRANLRTAGEAAIR
+706 ARANLRAAGEAVIR

>member
-10 SLGGLDERFMR
+10 SLSRLDERFMR
-21 EALVEAHAAAAEG
+21 EALAEAHAAAAEC

-136 AFAVT
+136 SFEVT
-141 AGVLSDECAGV
+141 AGVLSNECTGV

-157 AEIRGE
+157 AELRGE

-184 MLTQCRRR
+184 MLTQCRGR
-192 DAAAAT
+192 DAADAT
-198 ALRAEGAHAAAA
+198 APRAEGAHAAAGDV
-210 SSEGCLAAD
+210 GCLAA
-219 GVRATAAGGVT
+219 GGAT
-230 GLAADGARADA
+230 GLAADDARA
-241 QPGSASRATDGAR
+241 ASRATDGAR
-254 ATAADGTTGLAADGA
+254 
-269 RSATQSGSVSRA
+269 
-281 TDGAH
+281 

-357 QAHDAFRHVISAEYL
+357 QAHDAFGHVVSAEYL
-372 LSDAAGNVPSAAI
+372 LFDAAGDVPSAAI
-385 AGSAADSESVRSAE
+385 DGSVANSEAVCSAE
-399 ASDVFSAAHEE
+399 ASDASSAAHAE

-432 AGLGSSDRTS
+432 AGLGSSDRTPE
-442 QAALAATTYGVGEL
+442 AALAATTYGVGEL
-456 VLDAIASGA
+456 VLDAIACGA

-498 DIPTGLAGLEQVASI
+498 DIPTGLAGLEKVASI
-513 DLAPAVQALV
+513 DLAPAAQALG

-547 GPQKGLAQDPDALDT
+547 GPQKGLAQDPDALDA

-573 LDAACRAVATPR
+573 LDAACRAVAAPR

-696 DLSHALDPSQ
+696 NLSDALDPSQ
-706 TRANLRTAGEAAIR
+706 TRANLRAAGEAAIR

>member
-21 EALVEAHAAAAEG
+21 EALVEAHTAAAEG

-136 AFAVT
+136 AFEVT
-141 AGVLSDECAGV
+141 AGVLSNECAGM

-157 AEIRGE
+157 AELRGE
-163 GRANDAHDSKRD
+163 GRANDAHVSKRD

-184 MLTQCRRR
+184 ILTQCRGR
-192 DAAAAT
+192 DAADAT
-198 ALRAEGAHAAAA
+198 APRAEGAHAAAGDV
-210 SSEGCLAAD
+210 GCLAAD
-219 GVRATAAGGVT
+219 GAT
-230 GLAADGARADA
+230 GLAADDARAA
-241 QPGSASRATDGAR
+241 AHPGSASC
-254 ATAADGTTGLAADGA
+254 
-269 RSATQSGSVSRA
+269 A

-314 AWVTEGILHACPNA
+314 AWVIEGILHACPNA
-328 RVTAMPIGDGGEGT
+328 RVKAMPIGDGGEGT
-342 GEALAASGGTTRRAA
+342 GEALAASGGMARRAA
-357 QAHDAFRHVISAEYL
+357 QALDAFGRVISAEYL
-372 LSDAAGNVPSAAI
+372 LFDAAGDVPSAAI
-385 AGSAADSESVRSAE
+385 DGSAANSEAVRSAE
-399 ASDVFSAAHEE
+399 ESDASSTVHAEGGRGLE
-410 SGHGTECS
+410 RS
-418 VGTSHEAFIEMAVV
+418 VGTYHEAFIEMAVV
-432 AGLGSSDRTS
+432 AGLGSSDRTP
-442 QAALAATTYGVGEL
+442 QAAIAATTYGVGEL
-456 VLDAIASGA
+456 VLDAIACGA

-498 DIPTGLAGLEQVASI
+498 DIPTGLVGLEKVASI
-513 DLAPAVQALV
+513 DLAPAVQALG

-533 TNPLVGSRGALRVF
+533 TNPLVGLRGALRVF
-547 GPQKGLAQDPDALDT
+547 GPQKGLAQDPDALDA

-573 LDAACRAVATPR
+573 LDAACRAVAAPR

-603 AVLALGGAL
+603 AVLALGGTL

-706 TRANLRTAGEAAIR
+706 TRVNLRAAGEAVVR

>member
-1 MGDERNIDM
+1 MGDERTIDM

-21 EALVEAHAAAAEG
+21 EALVEAYAAAAEG

-136 AFAVT
+136 AFEVT
-141 AGVLSDECAGV
+141 AGVLSNECAGMLQAV
-152 LKAFF
+152 F
-157 AEIRGE
+157 AELRGE
-163 GRANDAHDSKRD
+163 GRANDAHVSKRD

-184 MLTQCRRR
+184 ILTQCRGR
-192 DAAAAT
+192 DAADAT
-198 ALRAEGAHAAAA
+198 APRAEGAHAAAGDV
-210 SSEGCLAAD
+210 GCLAAD
-219 GVRATAAGGVT
+219 GAT
-230 GLAADGARADA
+230 GLAADDARAA
-241 QPGSASRATDGAR
+241 AHPGSASRATDGAR
-254 ATAADGTTGLAADGA
+254 
-269 RSATQSGSVSRA
+269 
-281 TDGAH
+281 

-314 AWVTEGILHACPNA
+314 AWVIEGILHACPNA
-328 RVTAMPIGDGGEGT
+328 RVKAMPIGDGGEGT

-357 QAHDAFRHVISAEYL
+357 QAHDAFGRVISAEYL
-372 LSDAAGNVPSAAI
+372 LFDAAGNVPSAVSD
-385 AGSAADSESVRSAE
+385 GSAANSEAVRSAE
-399 ASDVFSAAHEE
+399 ESDASSTVHAEGGRGLE
-410 SGHGTECS
+410 RS
-418 VGTSHEAFIEMAVV
+418 VGTYHEAFIEMAVV
-432 AGLGSSDRTS
+432 AGLGSSDRTP
-442 QAALAATTYGVGEL
+442 QAAIAATTYGVGEL
-456 VLDAIASGA
+456 VLDAIACGA

-498 DIPTGLAGLEQVASI
+498 DIPTGLVGLEKVASI
-513 DLAPAVQALV
+513 DLAPAVQALG

-547 GPQKGLAQDPDALDT
+547 GPQKGLAQDPDALDA

-573 LDAACRAVATPR
+573 LDAACRAVAAPR

-706 TRANLRTAGEAAIR
+706 TRANLRAAGEAAIR

>member
-10 SLGGLDERFMR
+10 SLGGPDERFMR
-21 EALVEAHAAAAEG
+21 EALVEAHAAAVEG

-77 LGRWRL
+77 LRRWRL

-127 LNADRRLNH
+127 LNADQRLNH
-136 AFAVT
+136 AFEVT

-157 AEIRGE
+157 AELRGE

-210 SSEGCLAAD
+210 GSEGCLAAD
-219 GVRATAAGGVT
+219 NARAAAADGTT
-230 GLAADGARADA
+230 GLAAGGARSAA
-241 QPGSASRATDGAR
+241 QPGSASRATDGA
-254 ATAADGTTGLAADGA
+254 
-269 RSATQSGSVSRA
+269 
-281 TDGAH
+281 H
-286 AAALL
+286 AATLL

-357 QAHDAFRHVISAEYL
+357 QAHDAFGHVISAEYL
-372 LSDAAGNVPSAAI
+372 LFDAAGDAPSAVI
-385 AGSAADSESVRSAE
+385 DGSAANSEAVCSAE
-399 ASDVFSAAHEE
+399 ESDTSSAAHEE
-410 SGHGTECS
+410 SGHGTECLVS
-418 VGTSHEAFIEMAVV
+418 TSHEAFIEMAVV

-486 ALGARLLDVDGR
+486 ALGARLLDADGR
-498 DIPTGLAGLEQVASI
+498 DIPTGLAGLEKVASI
-513 DLAPAVQALV
+513 NLAPAVQALGPV
-523 PARLIALSDV
+523 RLIALSDV

-547 GPQKGLAQDPDALDT
+547 GPQKGLAQDPDVLDT

-622 AGFDEALRDCDVVV
+622 SGFDEALRDCDVVV

-668 VVGGRA
+668 VVGGQA
-674 DDLDAVYEQG
+674 DGLDAVYEQG

-706 TRANLRTAGEAAIR
+706 TRANLRAAGEAAIR

>member
-21 EALVEAHAAAAEG
+21 EALAEAHAAAAEG

-136 AFAVT
+136 AFEVT
-141 AGVLSDECAGV
+141 AGVLSNECAGV

-157 AEIRGE
+157 AELRGE

-184 MLTQCRRR
+184 MSTQCRRR

-198 ALRAEGAHAAAA
+198 ALCAEGAHAAAA
-210 SSEGCLAAD
+210 GSEGCLAAD
-219 GVRATAAGGVT
+219 NARAAAADGTT

-241 QPGSASRATDGAR
+241 QPGSASRATDGA
-254 ATAADGTTGLAADGA
+254 
-269 RSATQSGSVSRA
+269 
-281 TDGAH
+281 H
-286 AAALL
+286 AATLL

-357 QAHDAFRHVISAEYL
+357 QAHDALGHVISAEYL

-410 SGHGTECS
+410 SGHGTECPVS
-418 VGTSHEAFIEMAVV
+418 TSHEAFIEMAVV
-432 AGLGSSDRTS
+432 AGLGSSDRTP

-486 ALGARLLDVDGR
+486 ALGARLLDADGR
-498 DIPTGLAGLEQVASI
+498 DIPTGLAGLEKVASI
-513 DLAPAVQALV
+513 NLAPAVQALGPV
-523 PARLIALSDV
+523 RFIALSDV

-706 TRANLRTAGEAAIR
+706 TRANLRIAGEAAIR

>member
-10 SLGGLDERFMR
+10 SLGGPDERFMR

-34 EVPIGAV
+34 EAPIGAV

-136 AFAVT
+136 AFEVT
-141 AGVLSDECAGV
+141 AGVLSNECAGV

-157 AEIRGE
+157 AELRGE

-184 MLTQCRRR
+184 MLTQRCGR
-192 DAAAAT
+192 DAVAAT
-198 ALRAEGAHAAAA
+198 ALCAEGAHAAAA
-210 SSEGCLAAD
+210 GSEGCLAAD
-219 GVRATAAGGVT
+219 GVHATAAGGVT
-230 GLAADGARADA
+230 GLAADGARAAA
-241 QPGSASRATDGAR
+241 QPGSA
-254 ATAADGTTGLAADGA
+254 
-269 RSATQSGSVSRA
+269 SRA

-357 QAHDAFRHVISAEYL
+357 QAHDAFGHIIFTEYL
-372 LSDAAGNVPSAAI
+372 LFDAAGDVLSAAI
-385 AGSAADSESVRSAE
+385 DGSAANSEAVCSAE
-399 ASDVFSAAHEE
+399 ESDASSAVHAE

-418 VGTSHEAFIEMAVV
+418 VGTSREAFIEMAVV
-432 AGLGSSDRTS
+432 AGLGGSGRTP

-456 VLDAIASGA
+456 VLDAIACGA

-486 ALGARLLDVDGR
+486 ALGARLLDADGR

-513 DLAPAVQALV
+513 NLAPAVQALGPV
-523 PARLIALSDV
+523 RLIALSDV

-622 AGFDEALRDCDVVV
+622 SGFDEALRDCDVVV

-660 AAGVPVVA
+660 AAGMPVVA

>member
-141 AGVLSDECAGV
+141 AGVLSNECAGV

-157 AEIRGE
+157 AELRGE
-163 GRANDAHDSKRD
+163 GSANDAHDSKRD

-184 MLTQCRRR
+184 MLTQRCGR
-192 DAAAAT
+192 DAVAAT
-198 ALRAEGAHAAAA
+198 ALCAEGAHAAAA
-210 SSEGCLAAD
+210 GSEGCLAAD
-219 GVRATAAGGVT
+219 NARAAAADGTT
-230 GLAADGARADA
+230 GLAVDGARAAA
-241 QPGSASRATDGAR
+241 QPGSASRATDGA
-254 ATAADGTTGLAADGA
+254 
-269 RSATQSGSVSRA
+269 
-281 TDGAH
+281 H
-286 AAALL
+286 AATLL

-357 QAHDAFRHVISAEYL
+357 QAHDAFGHVISAEYL

-432 AGLGSSDRTS
+432 AGLGSSDRTP

-486 ALGARLLDVDGR
+486 ALGARLLDADGR

-513 DLAPAVQALV
+513 DLAPAVQALG

-696 DLSHALDPSQ
+696 DFSHALDPSQ
-706 TRANLRTAGEAAIR
+706 TRANLRAAGEAAIR

>member
-136 AFAVT
+136 AFEVT
-141 AGVLSDECAGV
+141 AGVLSNECAGV

-157 AEIRGE
+157 AELRGE
-163 GRANDAHDSKRD
+163 GRANDAHVSKRD

-184 MLTQCRRR
+184 MLTQCRGR
-192 DAAAAT
+192 DAADAT
-198 ALRAEGAHAAAA
+198 APRAEGAHAAAGDV
-210 SSEGCLAAD
+210 GCLAAD
-219 GVRATAAGGVT
+219 GAT
-230 GLAADGARADA
+230 GLAADDARAA
-241 QPGSASRATDGAR
+241 AHPGSA
-254 ATAADGTTGLAADGA
+254 
-269 RSATQSGSVSRA
+269 SRA

-314 AWVTEGILHACPNA
+314 AWVIEGILHACPNA

-342 GEALAASGGTTRRAA
+342 GEALAASGGMARRAA
-357 QAHDAFRHVISAEYL
+357 QALDAFGRVISAEYL
-372 LSDAAGNVPSAAI
+372 LFDAAGDVPSAAI
-385 AGSAADSESVRSAE
+385 DGSAANSEAVRSAE
-399 ASDVFSAAHEE
+399 ESDASSTVHAEGGRGLE
-410 SGHGTECS
+410 RS
-418 VGTSHEAFIEMAVV
+418 VGTYHEAFIEMAVV
-432 AGLGSSDRTS
+432 AGLGSSDRTP
-442 QAALAATTYGVGEL
+442 QAAIAATTYGVGEL
-456 VLDAIASGA
+456 VLDAIACGA

-498 DIPTGLAGLEQVASI
+498 DIPTGLAGLEKVASI
-513 DLAPAVQALV
+513 DLAPAVQALG

-547 GPQKGLAQDPDALDT
+547 GPQKGLAQDPDALDA

-573 LDAACRAVATPR
+573 LDAACRAVAAPR

-603 AVLALGGAL
+603 AVLALGGTL

-696 DLSHALDPSQ
+696 DLSDALDPSQ
-706 TRANLRTAGEAAIR
+706 TRANLRAAGEAAIR
-720 AYLL
+720 AYFL

>member
-21 EALVEAHAAAAEG
+21 EALVEAYAAAAEG

-136 AFAVT
+136 AFEVT
-141 AGVLSDECAGV
+141 AGVLSNECAGM

-157 AEIRGE
+157 AELRGE
-163 GRANDAHDSKRD
+163 GRANDAHVSKRD

-184 MLTQCRRR
+184 ILTQCRGR
-192 DAAAAT
+192 DAADAT
-198 ALRAEGAHAAAA
+198 APRAEGAHAAAGDV
-210 SSEGCLAAD
+210 GCLAAD
-219 GVRATAAGGVT
+219 GAT
-230 GLAADGARADA
+230 GLAADDARAA
-241 QPGSASRATDGAR
+241 AHPGSASRATDGAR
-254 ATAADGTTGLAADGA
+254 
-269 RSATQSGSVSRA
+269 
-281 TDGAH
+281 

-314 AWVTEGILHACPNA
+314 AWVIEGILHACPNA
-328 RVTAMPIGDGGEGT
+328 RVKAMPIGDGGEGT

-357 QAHDAFRHVISAEYL
+357 QAHDAFGRVISAEYL
-372 LSDAAGNVPSAAI
+372 LFDAAGNVPSAVSD
-385 AGSAADSESVRSAE
+385 GSAANSEAVRSAE
-399 ASDVFSAAHEE
+399 ESDASSTVHAEGGRGLE
-410 SGHGTECS
+410 RS
-418 VGTSHEAFIEMAVV
+418 VGTYHEAFIEMAVV
-432 AGLGSSDRTS
+432 AGLGSSDRTP
-442 QAALAATTYGVGEL
+442 QAAIAATTYGVGEL
-456 VLDAIASGA
+456 VLDAIACGA

-498 DIPTGLAGLEQVASI
+498 DIPTGLVGLEKVASI
-513 DLAPAVQALV
+513 DLAPAVQALG

-547 GPQKGLAQDPDALDT
+547 GPQKGLAQDPDALDA

-573 LDAACRAVATPR
+573 LDAACRAVAAPR

-706 TRANLRTAGEAAIR
+706 TRANLRAAGEAAIR

>member
-21 EALVEAHAAAAEG
+21 EALVEAYAAAAEG

-136 AFAVT
+136 AFEVT
-141 AGVLSDECAGV
+141 AGVLSNECAGV

-157 AEIRGE
+157 AELRGE

-184 MLTQCRRR
+184 ILTQCRGR
-192 DAAAAT
+192 DAADAT
-198 ALRAEGAHAAAA
+198 APRAEGAHAAAGDV
-210 SSEGCLAAD
+210 GCLAA
-219 GVRATAAGGVT
+219 GGAT
-230 GLAADGARADA
+230 GLAADDARAA
-241 QPGSASRATDGAR
+241 AHPGSASRATDGAR
-254 ATAADGTTGLAADGA
+254 
-269 RSATQSGSVSRA
+269 
-281 TDGAH
+281 

-357 QAHDAFRHVISAEYL
+357 QAHDAFGRVVSAEYL
-372 LSDAAGNVPSAAI
+372 LFDAAGDVPSAAI
-385 AGSAADSESVRSAE
+385 DGSVANSEAVCSAE
-399 ASDVFSAAHEE
+399 ESDASSAVHAEGGRGLE
-410 SGHGTECS
+410 RS
-418 VGTSHEAFIEMAVV
+418 VGTYHEAFIEMAVV
-432 AGLGSSDRTS
+432 AGLGSSDRTP
-442 QAALAATTYGVGEL
+442 QAAIAATTYGVGEL
-456 VLDAIASGA
+456 VLDAIACGA

-498 DIPTGLAGLEQVASI
+498 DIPTGLVGLEKVASI
-513 DLAPAVQALV
+513 DLAPAVQALG

-547 GPQKGLAQDPDALDT
+547 GPQKGLAQDPDALDA

-573 LDAACRAVATPR
+573 LDAACRVVAAPR

-603 AVLALGGAL
+603 AVLALGGTL

-706 TRANLRTAGEAAIR
+706 TRVNLRAAGEAAIR

>member
-10 SLGGLDERFMR
+10 SLGGPDERFMR

-136 AFAVT
+136 AFGVT

-157 AEIRGE
+157 AELRGE

-192 DAAAAT
+192 DAAAAA

-230 GLAADGARADA
+230 GLAADGARAAA

-254 ATAADGTTGLAADGA
+254 A
-269 RSATQSGSVSRA
+269 
-281 TDGAH
+281 
-286 AAALL
+286 AALL
-291 GPSPRVLLAIDSF
+291 GPAPRVLLAIDSF

-314 AWVTEGILHACPNA
+314 AWVTEGILRACPNA

-357 QAHDAFRHVISAEYL
+357 QAHDAFGHVISAEYL
-372 LSDAAGNVPSAAI
+372 LFDAAGNVPSAAI

-410 SGHGTECS
+410 SGHGTECPVS
-418 VGTSHEAFIEMAVV
+418 TSHEAFIEMAVV

-486 ALGARLLDVDGR
+486 ALGARLLDADGR

-513 DLAPAVQALV
+513 DLAPAVQALG

-547 GPQKGLAQDPDALDT
+547 GSQKGLAQDPDALDT

-573 LDAACRAVATPR
+573 LDAECRAVATPR

-622 AGFDEALRDCDVVV
+622 AGFDEALRGCDVVV